1 MTNIQELEKWRDR
14 IHEVGT
20 RFGLDYYDMIYE
32 LVPTDVMY
40 MFGSYGMPNRF
51 HHWRFGKRFARMQKM
66 QQLGLMKI
74 YELVI
79 NTNPCYA
86 FLLQDN
92 SLLENKLIMA
102 HVLGHSDFFKNNR
115 KFKKTNTSMLDEMRI
130 HANKM
135 QEYEQQHG
143 IQAVE
148 EIIDMALSIEEQTA
162 LTNAV
167 LESPVLK
174 EWEKH
179 IIRMIQTEFA
189 YFSPQ
194 METKIINEG
203 WATYWHVRI
212 MQEILDDE
220 REIIEYAKMHS
231 MVVKSNPK
239 NVNPYLLGYKIF
251 EDIERRYGR
260 EKLFEVRELDSDM
273 TFIRQYLT
281 EEVATELNMFT
292 YKSHNRDE
300 NIVWNDK
307 VDVVKATLI
316 ESMVNKGYPIL
327 TAHNEEDK
335 FVITHHADSRRL
347 DQGHLEKV
355 LTLLFPYLQQDVILV
370 RSQINSTP
378 VNLLFDGTKI
388 VVNKLVEDKDNMRK
402 NDGTNLHIEE
412 AEDYQV

>member
-1 MTNIQELEKWRDR
+1 MTNIQELEKWRKQ

-20 RFGLDYYDMIYE
+20 RFGLDYYDMVYE

-86 FLLQDN
+86 FLLEN
-92 SLLENKLIMA
+92 NTLLENKLIMA

-115 KFKKTNTSMLDEMRI
+115 KFKGTNTRMLDEMKI

-135 QEYEQQHG
+135 KEYEQQHG
-143 IQAVE
+143 IEAVE
-148 EIIDMALSIEEQTA
+148 KIIDMAMSIEEQTA

-167 LESPVLK
+167 LESPKLQ

-179 IIRMIQTEFA
+179 IVRMIQTEFT

-220 REIIEYAKMHS
+220 QEIIDYAKMHS
-231 MVVKSNPK
+231 MVVKANPK
-239 NVNPYLLGYKIF
+239 SINPYLLGYKIF

-260 EKLFEVRELDSDM
+260 EKIFEVRELDSDI

-281 EEVATELNMFT
+281 EEVATALNMFT

-300 NIVWNDK
+300 NIVWNDEM
-307 VDVVKATLI
+307 DIVKFTLI
-316 ESMVNKGYPIL
+316 QSMINKGYPVL
-327 TAHNEEDK
+327 TAHHEEK
-335 FVITHHADSRRL
+335 EFVITHHADSRKL
-347 DQGHLEKV
+347 NQDHLEKV
-355 LTLLFPYLQQDVILV
+355 LALVYPYLEQEIIKVHTKANGEPVKLVYDGVKLIFQKYVNDVE
-370 RSQINSTP
+370 TKWY
-378 VNLLFDGTKI
+378 FDGTRYI
-388 VVNKLVEDKDNMRK
+388 
-402 NDGTNLHIEE
+402 IEK
-412 AEDYQV
+412 AEETEG